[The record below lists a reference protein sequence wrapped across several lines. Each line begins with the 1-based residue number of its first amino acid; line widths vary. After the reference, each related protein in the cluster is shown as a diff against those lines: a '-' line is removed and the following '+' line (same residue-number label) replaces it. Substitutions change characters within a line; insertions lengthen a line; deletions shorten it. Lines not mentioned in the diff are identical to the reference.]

1 MRYEDEVEEGDE
13 VVRSFM
19 VTNGRVRAQVEELA
33 IETLVTT
40 TPAGRDRSSSLK
52 FERRQI
58 VEEVDEP
65 MAIVEIAARLELPL
79 RAVMILVSEMVD
91 DGLLNVSSVVHTPD
105 RSLLVQIRQAI
116 DAL

>member
-19 VTNGRVRAQVEELA
+19 VTNGRVRARVEELA
-33 IETLVTT
+33 IETLVTPT
-40 TPAGRDRSSSLK
+40 AAGCARSSSLK
-52 FERRQI
+52 FERRRI
-58 VEEVDEP
+58 VEEIHEP

-79 RAVMILVSEMVD
+79 RAVLVLVSEMVD
-91 DGLLNVSSVVHTPD
+91 DGLLSVSSVVHVAD
-105 RSLLVQIRQAI
+105 RNLLVQIRQAI